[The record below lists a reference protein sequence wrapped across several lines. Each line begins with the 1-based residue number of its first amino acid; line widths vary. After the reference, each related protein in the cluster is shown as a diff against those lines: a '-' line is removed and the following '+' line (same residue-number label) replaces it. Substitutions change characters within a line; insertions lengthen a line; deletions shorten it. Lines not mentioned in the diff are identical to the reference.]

1 MLHFPVMRI
10 LLFLTLALLLLLS
23 GVRLSTSAAPAGDD
37 CTELL
42 LNGDMESDQGWEFP
56 VTAAT
61 GGYSSD
67 VFHSPGRSAR
77 IGITSA
83 ANANSFSSLRQAVS
97 VPAGSHLILS
107 WHSYPLSQP
116 PDAND
121 QQSARLL
128 RPDNTV
134 RRTVWSG
141 LQDAAAWLEC
151 SYDVSQY
158 SGQNLKVYFGV
169 RNDGQGGKTALYVD
183 DVHLQLCP
191 GPETTLEGCA
201 TPTPSAT
208 PAATATPTT
217 QPATATPT
225 LTPSP
230 TPTATATPTTHP
242 ATETPTLTPSPTP
255 AATATPTATPLC
267 QQLIVNP
274 DFEPPGYPGWTQNL
288 VLTSTFTDLTGAT
301 RRGAWFGGVTFSDHY
316 LYQDIAIPASAPA
329 AHLSYWWALNPPTLD
344 APLDPSETLT
354 IGLRRPDDTPLAT
367 LQTIGDADE
376 RRLWRRSDFDLG
388 PYIGQTIRFHAQ
400 ASTADSAASWYLDDI
415 WLTTC
420 QTAPAV
426 YLPMVV
432 RDEP

>member
-1 MLHFPVMRI
+1 MRI

-61 GGYSSD
+61 GGYSTD

-83 ANANSFSSLRQAVS
+83 ANVNSFSSLRQAVS

-134 RRTVWSG
+134 LRTVWSG
-141 LQDAAAWLEC
+141 LRDDAAWLEC

-191 GPETTLEGCA
+191 GPQTTLEGCA
-201 TPTPSAT
+201 TPTPT
-208 PAATATPTT
+208 PTPEATATPTT
-217 QPATATPT
+217 Q
-225 LTPSP
+225 
-230 TPTATATPTTHP
+230 P

-255 AATATPTATPLC
+255 EATATPTATPLC

-316 LYQDIAIPASAPA
+316 LYQDIAIPAAAPA

-388 PYIGQTIRFHAQ
+388 PYSGQTIRLHAH
-400 ASTADSAASWYLDDI
+400 SVTSDTTASWYLDDI